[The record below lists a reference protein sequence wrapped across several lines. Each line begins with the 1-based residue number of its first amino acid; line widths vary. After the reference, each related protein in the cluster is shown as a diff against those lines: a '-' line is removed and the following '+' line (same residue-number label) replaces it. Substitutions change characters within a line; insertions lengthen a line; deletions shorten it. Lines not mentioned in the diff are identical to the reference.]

1 MKEIKV
7 SRNSRKTKYDA
18 NSFDKFLIIKKG
30 EAGADLGNWSL
41 PDLKIVIKEFINKNK
56 QKEENIENKKEEK
69 KEE

>member
-30 EAGADLGNWSL
+30 EASADFGNLSL
-41 PDLKIVIKEFINKNK
+41 PDLKNVVN
-56 QKEENIENKKEEK
+56 
-69 KEE
+69 